1 MRSKNERKEE
11 DMDLDRRQLK
21 TEAKQ
26 AMAGVRPR
34 PYWVCLVYMI
44 ILTLLQM
51 LSMRLD
57 GSIEAYKQMFLGAR
71 MGVITYVEPVP
82 VGGAMGWLLDV
93 ALQIMTAVVAVGF
106 VIYTMRLWRHVHA
119 SVGSLF
125 DGFGVFFR
133 AVWIQLLPSLL
144 IGLWSM
150 IYAVPA
156 AMLVAMTGQSW
167 WLIAALPLMAPAIMA
182 SYSYRLA
189 TYVMLD
195 RPELGCLRCVALSRD
210 MMRGRRWELFKLDVS
225 FLGWMLLCCIPVAG
239 LFIAIWVYVYRQV
252 TDAGYY
258 EKVAGWAMP
267 GWTAPA
273 EPMG

>member
-1 MRSKNERKEE
+1 MG
-11 DMDLDRRQLK
+11 LDRRQLK

-26 AMAGVRPR
+26 AMQGVRPR
-34 PYWVCLVYMI
+34 PFWVCLVYMI
-44 ILTLLQM
+44 IITLLEM
-51 LSMRLD
+51 LSMKLN
-57 GSIEAYKQMFLGAR
+57 GSIEAYKQMFLSAR
-71 MGVITYVEPVP
+71 MGMAVYVEPVP

-93 ALQIMTAVVAVGF
+93 ALQVMTAVMAVGF
-106 VIYTMRLWRHVHA
+106 VIYAMGLWRHMHV

-133 AVWIQLLPSLL
+133 AVWIQIMPSLL
-144 IGLWSM
+144 VGLWSM

-156 AMLVAMTGQSW
+156 AMLVVATGQSW

-195 RPELGCLRCVALSRD
+195 RPEMACLQCVALSRD
-210 MMRGRRWELFKLDVS
+210 MMRGHRWELFKLDLS
-225 FLGWMLLCCIPVAG
+225 FLGWVLLCCVPVAG
-239 LFIAIWVYVYRQV
+239 QILAIWVYVYRQV

-258 EKVAGWAMP
+258 ERVAGWAMP
-267 GWTAPA
+267 GWTAP
-273 EPMG
+273 EPPMQ